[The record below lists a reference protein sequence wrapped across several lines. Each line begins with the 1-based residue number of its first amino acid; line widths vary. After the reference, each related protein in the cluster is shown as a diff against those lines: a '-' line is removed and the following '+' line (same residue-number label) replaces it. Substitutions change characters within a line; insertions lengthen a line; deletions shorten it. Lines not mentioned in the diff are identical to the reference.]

1 MSPVNV
7 VEHPVIGSCLRT
19 LRNKDTQA
27 EEFRR
32 AMKRLG
38 LLLAAESTRDLEVTE
53 GTVVTPL
60 DVEARCSYVND
71 GRVLLVPILRAGLG
85 FVDGFLEVLPGAKVA
100 HIGVSRDHD
109 TLEAKKYLDSV
120 PAQPGEFDRVL
131 VLDPMLA
138 TGNSSVA
145 ALEIIAGKGY
155 PPGRITLVCAFAVK
169 PGIEQVRKRFPEVRI
184 IAAVIDRELNEKA
197 YIVPGLGDAG
207 DRLFLL

>member
-7 VEHPVIGSCLRT
+7 VEHPVIGSCLMT
-19 LRNKDTQA
+19 LRNKETQI

-32 AMKRLG
+32 AMKKLG
-38 LLLAAESTRDLEVTE
+38 LLLAVEATRDLTVKE
-53 GTVVTPL
+53 GAVVTPL

-85 FVDGFLEVLPGAKVA
+85 FVDGFLEVLSGARVA

-120 PAQPGEFDRVL
+120 PHQPGEFDHVL

-155 PPGRITLVCAFAVK
+155 SPDQITLVCAFAVK
-169 PGIEQVRKRFPEVRI
+169 TGIDQVRNRFPEVKI
-184 IAAVIDRELNEKA
+184 LTAVIDRELNEKA